1 MLISTKERRKHYV
14 LSEESHP
21 VCSNQNGG
29 DKMNERIRE
38 LRRQAT
44 LVETYTANDGSVH
57 EGKSVD
63 LEKFAE
69 LIVRDCVNELLK
81 WKSEPFPLDAESAAR
96 IIQEHF
102 GVE

>member
-1 MLISTKERRKHYV
+1 
-14 LSEESHP
+14 
-21 VCSNQNGG
+21 
-29 DKMNERIRE
+29 MNKRFKE

-44 LVETYTANDGSVH
+44 LVETYTSHDGSVH

-69 LIVRDCVNELLK
+69 LLVKECAKSAVLFADSTTVQGLSTKYIENYMLK
-81 WKSEPFPLDAESAAR
+81 
-96 IIQEHF
+96 HF

>member
-1 MLISTKERRKHYV
+1 
-14 LSEESHP
+14 
-21 VCSNQNGG
+21 
-29 DKMNERIRE
+29 MNERIRE

-69 LIVRDCVNELLK
+69 LIVRECLDKVAEAAHARRD
-81 WKSEPFPLDAESAAR
+81 PFFAYSQIL
-96 IIQEHF
+96 EHF
-102 GVE
+102 GVEE